1 MEEKVPIAMIMYMIT
16 KVIQTTLL
24 TAGVPMGA
32 AIQVE
37 TAVVETQVVA
47 GIKAND
53 EHIKITLANSDK
65 GILFKFLKSQ
75 KKQVGGHQNKL
86 LIFCEKVQK
95 PNRMILFI
103 CCRSSKSLF
112 NRWIRSTISDFQ
124 IKIHCILLIL

>member
-65 GILFKFLKSQ
+65 GVLFKFLESQ
-75 KKQVGGHQNKL
+75 KKPVGVHQNGY
-86 LIFCEKVQK
+86 
-95 PNRMILFI
+95 LFFV
-103 CCRSSKSLF
+103 RKYR
-112 NRWIRSTISDFQ
+112 NQTA
-124 IKIHCILLIL
+124 